1 MIGELMHLLGVLRSR
16 STRIS
21 CSKADNHQELPAII
35 REAAETCGG
44 PCVDERRASR
54 PRWTG
59 RIGAVR
65 FERT

>member
-21 CSKADNHQELPAII
+21 CSKAGNHQELPAII

-54 PRWTG
+54 PKGPERSGVTC
-59 RIGAVR
+59 
-65 FERT
+65 FEHA